1 MINVVCLYWGNKY
14 KTEFVNVLYNMVER
28 HMTVPHKFIIY
39 TDHVKMQKLVNVI
52 AIASGAVS
60 IALIGSGLFVYVNRD
75 SIIDSVKQQAIEAV
89 TGSLGGLGGGALPT
103 GSNDLA
109 PLGTSTSPSMDI
121 PTQSAGLP
129 GI

>member
-1 MINVVCLYWGNKY
+1 
-14 KTEFVNVLYNMVER
+14 
-28 HMTVPHKFIIY
+28 MTIHRIRLS
-39 TDHVKMQKLVNVI
+39 KMQKLVNVI